1 MNLRLWGIL
10 FVSARLQM
18 LNVGVRGLLPVL
30 SGLLPGV
37 KSDGGMVV
45 AWTLL
50 SKSTF
55 QVTIDGIPLYLPNQ
69 ILREYLSNAP
79 NHK

>member
-1 MNLRLWGIL
+1 VNLGLWGNL

-30 SGLLPGV
+30 PGLLSGV
-37 KSDGGMVV
+37 KSDGVMIV
-45 AWTLL
+45 AWTFL
-50 SKSTF
+50 SKSTV

-69 ILREYLSNAP
+69 NP
-79 NHK
+79 